1 MNIGRS
7 ARRALAFVFHNWP
20 LKLAAIVLATLL
32 YAGFVVSQ
40 DSNVYPGP
48 VRVGLVN
55 QPSGT
60 VLINDLRDVE
70 QIRYI
75 APADLGRLTAEDFR
89 ATVDLANV
97 TPDGSPASVRVIV
110 VAVDPRVTI
119 LDFRPQSIQVT
130 LDQRVPKVVDVV
142 VDRGSPPAGLDIGE
156 VTVDPS
162 EVTVTGPSA
171 NVNRV
176 VAARASAPIDGSG
189 IDVDREVEV
198 DAIDAAGEIVT
209 GVDIEPRTVHVTIP
223 IFTDKQSRTVPV
235 NPMVAGTP
243 AAGFRIAA
251 IEVEPLVVSIEGDAD
266 QLAELVR
273 ADTEPVGVFGATSD
287 VEMTVVLALPPG
299 VLPLGSA
306 SVKVTVRIEPV
317 TETRTFRAG
326 LRLDGARPGFRY
338 SAELDP
344 ILLTLFGSV
353 ADLDVLASAPIVIG
367 LNVSALGP
375 GTHEVPVVP
384 SVPSG
389 VTVAAISV
397 ETVTVTVREPPTPT
411 PSPEPA
417 SPSPSPSPS
426 DGASPSAAP

>member
-7 ARRALAFVFHNWP
+7 ARRAFAFVVHNWP
-20 LKLAAIVLATLL
+20 LKLAAIAVATLL
-32 YAGFVVSQ
+32 YAGLVVSQ

-48 VRVGLVN
+48 IQVRLAN
-55 QPSGT
+55 QPLDT
-60 VLINDLRDVE
+60 VVTNDLRDVE

-97 TPDGSPASVRVIV
+97 TPDGSVTSVRVSV
-110 VAVDPRVTI
+110 VAIDPRVTI
-119 LDFRPQSIQVT
+119 LDFRPQSIQVA
-130 LDQRVPKVVDVV
+130 LDQSIPKIVDVI
-142 VDRGSPPAGLDIGE
+142 VDRGSPPAGLDIGG
-156 VTVDPS
+156 VTVDPTS
-162 EVTVTGPSA
+162 VRVTGPSA
-171 NVNRV
+171 AINRV
-176 VAARASAPIDGSG
+176 VAARASALIDASG
-189 IDVDREVEV
+189 IDVDREIEV

-209 GVDIEPRTVHVTIP
+209 GVKVEPRTVHVTIP
-223 IFTDKQSRTVPV
+223 IFTNKESRTLPV
-235 NPMVAGTP
+235 NPVLTGAP
-243 AAGFRIAA
+243 AAGFRIAR
-251 IEVEPLVVSIEGDAD
+251 IEFEPLVVSVEGDGD

-273 ADTEPVGVFGATSD
+273 VDTEPIGVFGATSD
-287 VEMTVVLALPPG
+287 VEMTVLLALPPG
-299 VLPLGSA
+299 VLPLGPA
-306 SVKVTVRIEPV
+306 SVKVTVVIEPV
-317 TETRTFRAG
+317 TETRTFGAG
-326 LRLDGARPGFRY
+326 LRLDGVRPGFRY
-338 SAELDP
+338 SADLDP

-353 ADLDVLASAPIVIG
+353 ADLDVLGSAPIVIG
-367 LNVSALGP
+367 LNVSGLGP

-397 ETVTVTVREPPTPT
+397 ETVTVTVIEPPT

>member
-7 ARRALAFVFHNWP
+7 ARRALAFVVHNWP
-20 LKLAAIVLATLL
+20 LKLAALAVATLL

-48 VRVGLVN
+48 IPVGRAN
-55 QPSGT
+55 QPSDT
-60 VLINDLRDVE
+60 VVTNDLRDVE

-97 TPDGSPASVRVIV
+97 TPDGSPVSVRVTV
-110 VAVDPRVTI
+110 VATDPRVTI
-119 LDFRPQSIQVT
+119 LDFRPQSIQVV
-130 LDQRVPKVVDVV
+130 LDQSIPKVVDVV
-142 VDRGSPPAGLDIGE
+142 VDRGSPPPGLDIGE
-156 VTVDPS
+156 ETVDPAS
-162 EVTVTGPSA
+162 VTVTGPSVA
-171 NVNRV
+171 VNRV

-189 IDVDREVEV
+189 LDVDREIEV

-223 IFTDKQSRTVPV
+223 IFTNKQSRTLPV
-235 NPMVAGTP
+235 NPVLTGTP
-243 AAGFRIAA
+243 AAGFRIAS
-251 IEVEPLVVSIEGDAD
+251 IGFEPLVVSVEGDGD

-287 VEMTVVLALPPG
+287 VEATVLLALPPG
-299 VLPLGSA
+299 VMPLGSS
-306 SVKVTVRIEPV
+306 SVKVTVVIEPV
-317 TETRTFRAG
+317 TETRTFSAG
-326 LRLDGARPGFRY
+326 LRLDGMGPGFRY
-338 SAELDP
+338 SAELEP

-353 ADLDVLASAPIVIG
+353 VDLDILGSAPIVIG
-367 LNVSALGP
+367 LNVSGLGP

-397 ETVTVTVREPPTPT
+397 ATVTVTVIEPPS